1 MSVAEKSKIIEPRTL
16 KGFRDFL
23 PESMI
28 PREILIDRVSA
39 VYRSYGFAPIDT
51 PVLEYLDI
59 LAGKGSDET
68 DKQLYQFEDNG
79 GRNVGMRFDL
89 TVPFARFSAQH
100 LAELPLPFKRYH
112 LAKVWRGEN
121 TQAGRYREFMQCD
134 FDTIGTTSS
143 FSDIETALVIN
154 DIMERIDLKTN
165 ATFTNFQ
172 IHLNSRKILTGL
184 LEKLHIPDQAVPVL
198 RALDKL
204 GKIGRDKVADE
215 MISVAGI
222 DLDQANSILDLV
234 LCISSDNEQILNH
247 LESTLS
253 GNDQGLEGVGILRQI
268 LDAATAVGIPEKRFV
283 LDISIARGL
292 DYYTGTIFETF
303 LTDLPKIGSV
313 CSGGRYDNL
322 AGLYT
327 KQTLPGIGASLGM
340 DRLFAALEELGMVE
354 KSSSPVRVLLA
365 CFDPHLSFEYLRLA
379 ANLRREGIGV
389 EIYPEPKK
397 LGQQLKFAD
406 RKGFSVVLLLGS
418 SEWERQVVQVKNLKQ
433 GTQEEIAI
441 TDLPDLL
448 NKVL

>member
-1 MSVAEKSKIIEPRTL
+1 MIEPRTL

-23 PESMI
+23 PEMMI
-28 PREILIDRVSA
+28 PREILIDRVSS

-51 PVLEYLDI
+51 PVLEYLEI
-59 LAGKGSDET
+59 LSGKGSDET

-79 GRNVGMRFDL
+79 GRKVGMRFDL

-143 FSDIETALVIN
+143 FSDVETALVIN

-165 ATFTNFQ
+165 NSFTRFQ

-184 LEKLHIPDQAVPVL
+184 LEKLDIPDKAVPVL

-204 GKIGRDKVADE
+204 GKIGREKVAEE
-215 MISVAGI
+215 MIAAAGI
-222 DLDQANSILDLV
+222 PSDKANSILDLV
-234 LCISSDNEQILNH
+234 LLENSDNESVLNH
-247 LESTLS
+247 LEKTLS
-253 GNDQGLEGVGILRQI
+253 GNENGLDGVSVLRQI
-268 LDAATAVGIPEKRFV
+268 LDAASSLGIPKDRFV

-354 KSSSPVRVLLA
+354 KTSSPVQVLIA
-365 CFDPHLSFEYLRLA
+365 CFDKNLTNEYLKIGSD
-379 ANLRREGIGV
+379 LRKIGIGA

-397 LGQQLKFAD
+397 LGIQLKFAD
-406 RKGFSVVLLLGS
+406 RKGFACVLVIGS
-418 SEWERQVVQVKNLKQ
+418 SEWERKIVQVKNLKTGSQ
-433 GTQEEIAI
+433 DEVSI
-441 TDLPDLL
+441 TDLPDYLK
-448 NKVL
+448 KVL